1 MDFPERPTLKHSIL
15 NVMEENEADKITR
28 KNTGKWMHIKGSYWR
43 HLFMKASLES
53 KNSSSLESKNSSSF
67 ILCVRKNGKWDIIQK
82 KGNIPKITEDLP
94 ILASECG
101 KWIDTTLAKCL
112 EEYGPIPF

>member
-15 NVMEENEADKITR
+15 NVMEEKEAKKFTQ
-28 KNTGKWMHIKGSYWR
+28 KNTGKWMHIKGSSWR
-43 HLFMKASLES
+43 HLFMKA
-53 KNSSSLESKNSSSF
+53 SLESKNSSSF
-67 ILCVRKNGKWDIIQK
+67 ILCVRKNGKLDIIHE

-101 KWIDTTLAKCL
+101 KWVHTTLAKCL
-112 EEYGPIPF
+112 EEYGLIPF